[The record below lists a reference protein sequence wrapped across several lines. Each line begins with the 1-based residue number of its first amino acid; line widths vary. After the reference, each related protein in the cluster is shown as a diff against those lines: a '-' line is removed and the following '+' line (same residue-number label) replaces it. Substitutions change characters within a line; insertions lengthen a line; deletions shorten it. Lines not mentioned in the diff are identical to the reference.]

1 VTRYITDIDA
11 STPDGTDSISAG
23 DDQIRTLKQDIKN
36 TFPKLAGEVS
46 ASHTEVNRLVGL
58 SGSIV
63 TTTDVNRKTQLK
75 AFFYGVS

>member
-1 VTRYITDIDA
+1 MTRYVTDIDA
-11 STPDGTDSISAG
+11 TAPDGTDSISSG

-58 SGSIV
+58 TGTIV
-63 TTTDVNRKTQLK
+63 TTTTVNKFAQFK
-75 AFFYGVS
+75 AFFYGNS